1 VPRSS
6 AGLCGTP
13 AVIAATAGDGVM
25 LSEQV
30 WDDDPPS
37 GQAGFTTGTGTVS
50 ATPLGRRQAQFV
62 RLAWSTAAGRPVV
75 ACGYARRCP

>member
-1 VPRSS
+1 
-6 AGLCGTP
+6 
-13 AVIAATAGDGVM
+13 M

-62 RLAWSTAAGRPVV
+62 LLAWSTAAGRPVV